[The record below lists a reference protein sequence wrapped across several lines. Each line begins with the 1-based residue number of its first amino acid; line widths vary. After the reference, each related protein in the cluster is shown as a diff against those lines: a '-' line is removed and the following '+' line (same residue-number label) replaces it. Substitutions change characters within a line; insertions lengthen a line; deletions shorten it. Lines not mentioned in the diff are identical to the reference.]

1 MSRYIETI
9 RIEGGRI
16 YNLPYHNRRMNET
29 RRNIFQASDK
39 LDLSDYIHPEAYQDR
54 TKCRVV
60 YEQEIV
66 EVEYA
71 PYAIRPVSSLHIVED
86 NTFCYRYKSTNRDA
100 LNRLFASRGVADD
113 VFIVQD
119 GLLTD
124 TSICNIALWNGE
136 RWFTPS
142 CPLLQGTKRASLM
155 DEGVLFPSEI
165 KVDDLKLYSHI
176 RLFNA
181 MIEFGEIEFPVGNI
195 D

>member
-9 RIEGGRI
+9 RIEGGQI

-29 RRNIFQASDK
+29 RRNIFQVAEA
-39 LDLSDYIHPEAYQDR
+39 LDLSAYIHPETCQGR

-71 PYAIRPVSSLHIVED
+71 PYFIRPVSFLHLVEG
-86 NTFCYRYKSTNRDA
+86 NALCYRYKSTDRDT
-100 LNRLFASRGVADD
+100 LNQLFAARGVADD
-113 VFIVQD
+113 VLIVRH

-124 TSICNIALWNGE
+124 TSICNIALWDGE
-136 RWFTPS
+136 RWLTPS

-155 DEGVLFPSEI
+155 DKGILFPSEI
-165 KVDDLKLYSHI
+165 KVEDLKLHSRI

>member
-9 RIEGGRI
+9 RIENGQI

-29 RRNIFQASDK
+29 RRNIFQAADE

-71 PYAIRPVSSLHIVED
+71 PYSIRQVSSLHIVED
-86 NTFCYRYKSTNRDA
+86 NTLSYRYKSTDRDA
-100 LNRLFASRGVADD
+100 LNKLFTSRGVADD
-113 VFIVQD
+113 VLILRN

-124 TSICNIALWNGE
+124 TFICNIALWNGE

-155 DEGVLFPSEI
+155 DDGKLFPLEI
-165 KVDDLKLYSHI
+165 KVDDLKFYSRI

-181 MIEFGEIEFPVGNI
+181 MIEFGEIEFPVENI

>member
-9 RIEGGRI
+9 RIENGQI

-29 RRNIFQASDK
+29 RRNIFQAADE

-71 PYAIRPVSSLHIVED
+71 PYSIRQVSSLHIVED
-86 NTFCYRYKSTNRDA
+86 NTLSYRYKSTDRDA
-100 LNRLFASRGVADD
+100 LNKLFTSRGVADD
-113 VFIVQD
+113 VLILRN

-124 TSICNIALWNGE
+124 TSICNIALWNDE

-155 DEGVLFPSEI
+155 DDGKLFPLEI
-165 KVDDLKLYSHI
+165 KVDDLKFYSRI

-181 MIEFGEIEFPVGNI
+181 MIEFGEIEFPVENI

>member
-86 NTFCYRYKSTNRDA
+86 NALCYRYKSTDRDA
-100 LNRLFASRGVADD
+100 LNRLFVSRGVADD
-113 VFIVQD
+113 VLIVQD

-124 TSICNIALWNGE
+124 TSLCNIALWNGE
-136 RWFTPS
+136 RWLTPS

-165 KVDDLKLYSHI
+165 KVDDLKLYSRI

>member
-9 RIEGGRI
+9 RIEGGKI

-29 RRNIFQASDK
+29 RRNIFLASDK
-39 LDLSDYIHPEAYQDR
+39 LDLSDYIHPETYQDR

-71 PYAIRPVSSLHIVED
+71 PYFIRPVSSLHLVED
-86 NTFCYRYKSTNRDA
+86 DTLCYQYKSTDRDA
-100 LNRLFASRGVADD
+100 LSKLFASRGVADD

-136 RWFTPS
+136 RWLTPS

-165 KVDDLKLYSHI
+165 KVDDLKLYSRI

>member
-9 RIEGGRI
+9 RIENGQI

-29 RRNIFQASDK
+29 RWNIFQAADE

-71 PYAIRPVSSLHIVED
+71 PYSIRQVSSLHIVED
-86 NTFCYRYKSTNRDA
+86 NTLSYRYKSTDRDA
-100 LNRLFASRGVADD
+100 LNKLFTSRGVADD
-113 VFIVQD
+113 VLILRN

-124 TSICNIALWNGE
+124 TSICNIALWNDE

-155 DEGVLFPSEI
+155 DDGKLFPLEI
-165 KVDDLKLYSHI
+165 KVDDLKFYSRI

-181 MIEFGEIEFPVGNI
+181 MIEFGEIEFPVENI

>member
-86 NTFCYRYKSTNRDA
+86 NTFCYQYKSTDRDA

-136 RWFTPS
+136 RWLTPS

-165 KVDDLKLYSHI
+165 KVDDLKLYSRI

>member
-1 MSRYIETI
+1 
-9 RIEGGRI
+9 
-16 YNLPYHNRRMNET
+16 MNET
-29 RRNIFQASDK
+29 RRNIFLASDK

-60 YEQEIV
+60 YEQEFV

-71 PYAIRPVSSLHIVED
+71 PYAIRPVSSLHILED
-86 NTFCYRYKSTNRDA
+86 NTFCYRYKSTDRDA

-113 VFIVQD
+113 VLIVQD

-136 RWFTPS
+136 RWLTPS

>member
-9 RIEGGRI
+9 RIENGQI
-16 YNLPYHNRRMNET
+16 YNLPYHNWRMNET
-29 RRNIFQASDK
+29 RRNIFQAADE

-71 PYAIRPVSSLHIVED
+71 PYSIRQVSSLHIVED
-86 NTFCYRYKSTNRDA
+86 NTLSYRYKSTDRDA
-100 LNRLFASRGVADD
+100 LNKLFTSRGVADD
-113 VFIVQD
+113 VLILRN

-155 DEGVLFPSEI
+155 DDGKLFPLEI
-165 KVDDLKLYSHI
+165 KVDDLKFYSRI

-181 MIEFGEIEFPVGNI
+181 MIEFGEIEFPVENI